1 MRFWLPSIKC
11 LAAPPSFRLVECAV
25 IKSLSRSSDN
35 QTVLGSSRRLE
46 GAAEHLIDSS
56 EKRICR
62 LSFEF

>member
-1 MRFWLPSIKC
+1 MKSILQQSTSYIYSMGVRLTWLTT
-11 LAAPPSFRLVECAV
+11 A
-25 IKSLSRSSDN
+25 KSLMIR
-35 QTVLGSSRRLE
+35 TALGGIRKLG